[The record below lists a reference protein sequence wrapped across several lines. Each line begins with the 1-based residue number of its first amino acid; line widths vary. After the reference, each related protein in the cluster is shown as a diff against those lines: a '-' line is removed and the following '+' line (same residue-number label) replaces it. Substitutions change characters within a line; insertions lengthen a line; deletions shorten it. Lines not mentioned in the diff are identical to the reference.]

1 MRFLVVLDV
10 ESIRRRVKV
19 ETKVSAQSTK
29 KMELP
34 LVELESV
41 AKEQKMDFNIRRLSK
56 RVEISIRD

>member
-41 AKEQKMDFNIRRLSK
+41 AKEQKKIQH
-56 RVEISIRD
+56 